1 MRCFGLLL
9 LFASQLV
16 AAPFVPGTGEF
27 MADCSDNFENEK
39 WSYKLNLPK
48 SSYEQDDN
56 QRAPGGFSNNGLWH
70 EGAKR
75 GTPDVVKR
83 VPTPA
88 GGIVGSTGALLMQ
101 SRYTGIPG
109 KMTGEQ
115 QQDDLLL
122 KFDRK
127 LRGSIPITWRPSCTV
142 RVYLPP
148 FEQWENRTGSSFGMR
163 ADCVGRTEEGE
174 TESYWPGMFILFRQA
189 NTKKKITADY
199 AQLSVRAN
207 ARGQDMKSLEMKNPG
222 WWTLGMSFTADGQI
236 HYYAHEGVADL
247 TSADYLTSSYPYGD
261 KCLTFNNFFFNVAN
275 WDNGQNW
282 STPWVID
289 DPKIFVDPPAGKT
302 VAQLH
307 RKQRLAGAP
316 PAFVRVTKEPADAK
330 KHKGFFSLF
339 R

>member
-1 MRCFGLLL
+1 MRCFIL
-9 LFASQLV
+9 LFLFTSQLV

-88 GGIVGSTGALLMQ
+88 GGIVGSTGALLLQ
-101 SRYTGIPG
+101 PRYTGIPG

-115 QQDDLLL
+115 QQDDLLM

-127 LRGSIPITWRPSCTV
+127 LRGSIPIAWQPSCTV

-163 ADCVGRTEEGE
+163 ADCVGRTEEGK
-174 TESYWPGMFILFRQA
+174 TEPYWPGMFILFRSETPRRKSTPIMPSFRCA
-189 NTKKKITADY
+189 PT
-199 AQLSVRAN
+199 
-207 ARGQDMKSLEMKNPG
+207 ARGNDMKSSEMKNPG
-222 WWTLGMSFTADGQI
+222 WWTIGMSFTAGW
-236 HYYAHEGVADL
+236 AD
-247 TSADYLTSSYPYGD
+247 
-261 KCLTFNNFFFNVAN
+261 
-275 WDNGQNW
+275 
-282 STPWVID
+282 
-289 DPKIFVDPPAGKT
+289 
-302 VAQLH
+302 
-307 RKQRLAGAP
+307 
-316 PAFVRVTKEPADAK
+316 
-330 KHKGFFSLF
+330 SLL
-339 R
+339 RA